1 MSEADPAEILIEYE
15 LMVDR
20 LLEHSSKQVTA
31 RAARVLASYV
41 GYYQLRHGVISE
53 ADLAAISAE
62 QPGVGVAPAPARLE
76 ELRVLAAA
84 LTLAAVADT
93 RWD

>member
-1 MSEADPAEILIEYE
+1 MSEPNPAETLTEYE
-15 LMVDR
+15 LVVKR
-20 LLEHSSKQVTA
+20 LLEHATKEVTG

-41 GYYQLRHGVISE
+41 GYYQLRHGTISQ
-53 ADLAAISAE
+53 ADLAAVNTA
-62 QPGVGVAPAPARLE
+62 QPGAGEITARVE
-76 ELRVLAAA
+76 ALRVLAAA